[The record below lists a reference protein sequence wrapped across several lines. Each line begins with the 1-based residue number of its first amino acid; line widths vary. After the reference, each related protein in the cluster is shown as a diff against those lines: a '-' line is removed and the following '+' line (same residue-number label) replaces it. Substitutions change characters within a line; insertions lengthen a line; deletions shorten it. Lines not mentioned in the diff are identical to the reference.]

1 MAVKVLSKTMDSTKL
16 SSEKSEFFSSV
27 PFALYFIKLTF
38 LPHVVEFATVGKT
51 KDGKIYHHLWTADE
65 IDSLLREQGLA
76 KVDDEPEAG
85 DIK

>member
-1 MAVKVLSKTMDSTKL
+1 M
-16 SSEKSEFFSSV
+16 
-27 PFALYFIKLTF
+27 LTF
-38 LPHVVEFATVGKT
+38 LPYTVEFATVGKT

-65 IDSLLREQGLA
+65 IDALLREQGLA

>member
-16 SSEKSEFFSSV
+16 SSEKSEFFSGV
-27 PFALYFIKLTF
+27 AFALCFIKLTF
-38 LPHVVEFATVGKT
+38 LPYAVEFATVGKT